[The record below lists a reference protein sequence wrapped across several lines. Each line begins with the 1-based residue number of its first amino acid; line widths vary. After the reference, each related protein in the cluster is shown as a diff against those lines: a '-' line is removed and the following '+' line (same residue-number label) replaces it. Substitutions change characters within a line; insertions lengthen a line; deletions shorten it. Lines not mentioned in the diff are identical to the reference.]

1 MNLHISGH
9 HVEVTPALRK
19 FVTEKLQRLTRHM
32 DRLLNVDVIL
42 AVDTPRH
49 DARHGATRHKA
60 EARLHVSGGDL
71 FAESIAPDMYAAID
85 LLMDKLD
92 RQVSKFKNKRY
103 ARRPREAAR
112 GVTLH

>member
-9 HVEVTPALRK
+9 HVEVTPALRQ

-49 DARHGATRHKA
+49 EAQHGAARHKA

-71 FAESIAPDMYAAID
+71 FAESVAPDMYAAID

-92 RQVSKFKNKRY
+92 RQVSKFKHKRY
-103 ARRPREAAR
+103 ARRTRAVD
-112 GVTLH
+112 GVATLH